1 MNNAFASALIACY
14 RLHKLHQSI
23 GSRQLYDAVN
33 DAFVYD
39 ALVRHGSVVSGLTVI
54 LGEQGLPS

>member
-14 RLHKLHQSI
+14 RLHKAHQTI
-23 GSRQLYDAVN
+23 GSRRLYDAVN

-39 ALVRHGSVVSGLTVI
+39 AMARYG
-54 LGEQGLPS
+54 Q